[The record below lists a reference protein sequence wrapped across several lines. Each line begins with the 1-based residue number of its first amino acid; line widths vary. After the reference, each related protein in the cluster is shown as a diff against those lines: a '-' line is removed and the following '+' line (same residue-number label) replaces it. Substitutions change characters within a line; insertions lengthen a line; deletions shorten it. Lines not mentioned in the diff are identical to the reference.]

1 MNKEIVNVR
10 FSPSPSGIL
19 HLGSSRTAIT
29 NYIFKQTMAPGSKFY
44 LRIEDT
50 DKERSTEAYINVI
63 YENLNW
69 LGIQYDDEPVI
80 QSHNLSRHAEV
91 ANELLQSG
99 NAYYCFCSQDVLEAH
114 RTMCKETN
122 AVQKYSGKCRCLTD
136 SEVQSNLSCGM
147 QPTIRIKVPEPSTQK
162 YPYIVV
168 NDMIKGKVQVHYNE
182 LDDFIIL
189 RSDGSPTYML
199 SVVVDD
205 HDMKITHVIRGDDH
219 FTNTFRQICIYNAC
233 QWVIPKF
240 GHLPLIF
247 GDDGKKLSKRRQVV
261 GINDFRELGYTS
273 EALRLYIG
281 TMGYTVNLKSVTF
294 EEILRT
300 FNIKKVSKSA
310 VQFDINFLNIINQ
323 QVIKSDK
330 KYLLEAIPFIQKNYH
345 GKNLCLITDFNHS
358 ETNALKSISCQ
369 NGEIS
374 VDTLDKAY
382 SDIASRSKTLVEFAD
397 ISMMYLLH
405 NKIDYQCNSEM
416 LSKFIES
423 FRAQQFNSFDL
434 TEIKTFLQ
442 GFIVNNCYSNED
454 VYSMLRLCL
463 TGLENTPNVC
473 NIMYALG
480 YQKCLERFFKFSE

>member
-1 MNKEIVNVR
+1 MTEVVIVR
-10 FSPSPSGIL
+10 FSPSPSGVL
-19 HLGSSRTAIT
+19 HIGSARTAIT
-29 NYIFKQTMAPGSKFY
+29 NYIFKHTMAPGSKFY

-50 DKERSTEAYINVI
+50 DKERSTEAYINII

-69 LGIQYDDEPVI
+69 LGIQYDDHPVI
-80 QSHNLSRHAEV
+80 QSHNLVRHAEV
-91 ANELLQSG
+91 AKELLQSG
-99 NAYYCFCSQDVLEAH
+99 NAYYCFCSQDELELH
-114 RTMCKETN
+114 RTFCKETN
-122 AVQKYSGKCRCLTD
+122 AVQKYSGKCRCLNHN
-136 SEVQSNLSCGM
+136 EIQEKLANGIK
-147 QPTIRIKVPEPSTQK
+147 PTIRIKVPDPSTQK

-168 NDMIKGKVQVHYNE
+168 NDLIKGKVQVHYGE

-205 HDMKITHVIRGDDH
+205 HDMAITHVIRGDDH

-233 QWVIPKF
+233 GWSIPKF

-261 GINDFRELGYTS
+261 GINDFRDLGYTS

-281 TMGYTVNLKSVTF
+281 TMGYQVNLKSVTF

-330 KYLLEAIPFIQKNYH
+330 KYLSEAIIFIQKIY
-345 GKNLCLITDFNHS
+345 
-358 ETNALKSISCQ
+358 Q
-369 NGEIS
+369 GEIK
-374 VDTLDKAY
+374 VDVLDKAY
-382 SDIASRSKTLVEFAD
+382 SDIASRSKTLVEFANL
-397 ISMMYLLH
+397 SMMYLTH
-405 NKIDYQCNSEM
+405 NKIDYTGDKEM
-416 LSKFIES
+416 LLKFVEL
-423 FRAQQFNSFDL
+423 FKTQQFNNFDL
-434 TEIKTFLQ
+434 AEIKTFLH
-442 GFIVNNCYSNED
+442 GFISNNSYTND
-454 VYSMLRLCL
+454 TVYSMLRLCL

-480 YQKCLERFFKFSE
+480 ATECLDRLEKHSSSMCVI